1 MYSSNPRSSTKWYLW
16 LAEIVW
22 ITTGVLNPS
31 SSLNCFNKVGVNV
44 NKGMYKIL
52 NLVMYN
58 FIHY

>member
-1 MYSSNPRSSTKWYLW
+1 MDNKKLK
-16 LAEIVW
+16 EILPD
-22 ITTGVLNPS
+22 IRLLGVSRKLDDLGS
-31 SSLNCFNKVGVNV
+31 VNV